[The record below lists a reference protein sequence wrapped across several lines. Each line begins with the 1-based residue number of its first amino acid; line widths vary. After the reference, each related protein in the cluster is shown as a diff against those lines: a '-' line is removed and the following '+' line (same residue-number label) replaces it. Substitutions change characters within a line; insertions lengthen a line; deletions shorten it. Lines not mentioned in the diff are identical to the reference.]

1 MSLIVSMI
9 IALLNTLLNHTM
21 LTSKK
26 SIRFCIATFIAN
38 SLVVN
43 IALVGARYLFTD
55 IRVMKYVF
63 CVIMF
68 LYIGYIYIVFEESF
82 SKKIFVMFSTWVV
95 SGIVF
100 NVSII
105 VAGLIGESGSS
116 ELIIYVSRIS
126 MQLLLLLIA
135 SRPWFRK
142 NYQKTLLLVSDRIIR
157 WMSIYMIIAFLLL
170 INNMTYDTT
179 IRIGFRNFS
188 DIYDFLLFYV
198 FIILGYVVVFTG
210 ISSSSKMVLLQ
221 QSVELAEKKSEMH
234 FKLANIDSLTDVA
247 SRLSILDQISKA
259 LILHQKS
266 NEKFAVLML
275 DIDKFKLINDNFG
288 HQAGDDVLKY
298 LAKEISKCLKSSD
311 TIGRVGGDE
320 FVVIL
325 RQIQSNEEV
334 EKMIKEIFNQ
344 LERPYFIDNQQMQIN
359 ISIGISI
366 YPEDAVVV
374 DHLLN
379 HADHAMY
386 QAKTVDGNSFVFH

>member
-26 SIRFCIATFIAN
+26 SIQFCVATFIAN

-43 IALVGARYLFTD
+43 IALVGAHYLFTD

-63 CVIMF
+63 CFIMF

-82 SKKIFVMFSTWVV
+82 AKKIFVMFSTWVV

-116 ELIIYVSRIS
+116 EPIIYVSRIS

-198 FIILGYVVVFTG
+198 FIILGYVVVFTS

-221 QSVELAEKKSEMH
+221 QSVE
-234 FKLANIDSLTDVA
+234 
-247 SRLSILDQISKA
+247 
-259 LILHQKS
+259 
-266 NEKFAVLML
+266 
-275 DIDKFKLINDNFG
+275 
-288 HQAGDDVLKY
+288 
-298 LAKEISKCLKSSD
+298 
-311 TIGRVGGDE
+311 
-320 FVVIL
+320 
-325 RQIQSNEEV
+325 
-334 EKMIKEIFNQ
+334 
-344 LERPYFIDNQQMQIN
+344 
-359 ISIGISI
+359 
-366 YPEDAVVV
+366 
-374 DHLLN
+374 
-379 HADHAMY
+379 
-386 QAKTVDGNSFVFH
+386 QAKTVDRNSFVFH